1 MEGDLTGK
9 LGDILTFDFNF
20 EDEFDLIGNPF
31 CQAHPDNQLNPT
43 IWNLSYEH
51 AEQGSSTGS
60 NPPITIFREN
70 LTRTID
76 IANIEHSNHSP
87 EIAPNIIALPSSS
100 SVNSDSIIGSLQA
113 YNPTTEISSILQL
126 PIGENN
132 LPQFDQ
138 VNTNPSLPEQ
148 AHISHESTNQP
159 LITPFSG
166 APQPYFSTLH
176 EQLRNSSRN
185 SFQPSKY
192 LDHVELGSSTGS
204 SQSLLNYLGFEAK
217 EPSLGNAT
225 YLHQTKSNFFPSPS
239 PETAQNPITTK
250 TVPEH
255 YEVLS
260 NHLNTRSENSLQS
273 EFLPYND
280 NQQTFHSTGLG
291 IENGRSYINQYPSPC
306 LLNYQNSLY
315 PPLNPSRPQTYQP
328 NQVSLP
334 PNVQNLQGP
343 SMLALRLPIYHQQ
356 LNEVAMAPFNP
367 IMPTNGPMLVPKYM
381 IFHFP
386 PWSQELNDPIQQ
398 LISGQL
404 MPNAFDLQIGP
415 PSQSLMI
422 TGTQQLPNHGPIN
435 KSIPVM
441 SNMFNPHGNNSLL
454 LDPSMDSRPRSLEQQ
469 GLLNQTARPSVACP
483 GSSGSSQ
490 SSQVLNLLTQ
500 RKISGHNPSGTTISE
515 LEMSLN
521 NSRKQEFLGPRRRS
535 RYEVGESSSAPKRPR
550 REKIGQENGPQ
561 ASVYQSIVNRGKNVS
576 RPLKNTNSL
585 YDPLFASIGLPVDP
599 HLRRFAKIN

>member
-166 APQPYFSTLH
+166 APQPYFSTL
-176 EQLRNSSRN
+176 
-185 SFQPSKY
+185 
-192 LDHVELGSSTGS
+192 
-204 SQSLLNYLGFEAK
+204 
-217 EPSLGNAT
+217 
-225 YLHQTKSNFFPSPS
+225 
-239 PETAQNPITTK
+239 TK

-260 NHLNTRSENSLQS
+260 NHLNTRSENSLQ
-273 EFLPYND
+273 
-280 NQQTFHSTGLG
+280 NQTGLG

-367 IMPTNGPMLVPKYM
+367 IMPTNGPMLVPK
-381 IFHFP
+381 
-386 PWSQELNDPIQQ
+386 SQELNDPIQQ

-500 RKISGHNPSGTTISE
+500 R
-515 LEMSLN
+515 
-521 NSRKQEFLGPRRRS
+521 QEFLGPRRRS